1 MDIQTSLQPKTLLR
15 LSYPA
20 LASHLQ
26 DLVKQS
32 PGIEHVHLLDRLIS
46 QLIEAESLPATIYAV
61 WLPIALRY
69 SPALLSVALSNTAS
83 YGIRQAGIRSLS
95 RAFHSKSWRSTW
107 NALGGAEGMM
117 RTLCESSI
125 SQVDDILKALT
136 KCRYMSDRA
145 EIARPMDELF
155 LLVENHTLRPLSLYS
170 DRLLPLCSSEMVAH
184 TLATLNET
192 QEPTLLTRWLVPF
205 HATLLR
211 QIVVGSVVVPPHVRR
226 CVVRNAARGLVR
238 SSESYTP
245 FHCHGGPADLQD
257 PRVTFCL
264 DFFHVL
270 GTDRDLERV
279 RGEVSL
285 YVKTFLQLRD
295 VRLDHILLVVEAAL
309 PLAMK
314 FFVPPRPKSRLPP
327 AARQKKQNQAPAQ
340 KSILT
345 VPLARE
351 LLVYWSLAVCGETS
365 TTAESVVKTRISK
378 KNAPRPNAEH
388 RPALERLIV
397 QILRDYPDEQLD
409 VQNIPRED
417 FSKSVECLCETV
429 APEARLSLLQ
439 LLCQHTKY
447 LSYDISSPIPSE
459 RERSLP
465 PAWPPSVLRLLP
477 AADAEHLFRRT
488 LKVYSCAEFLPDI
501 DVATTHGFDLVY
513 QHMLKAKWEGE
524 SGVKEFAITRKC
536 LDEIMKRAQEETD
549 EPRRLRWV
557 KGALWVAQESSSIE
571 IFHAALRWSGR
582 FIRNPPLFA
591 GVMLGAILQGQ
602 TIDLLSCV
610 ESPTARQPTSLSE
623 LSTAVQAA
631 NTVLDTLLDLVLQSI
646 KEPGIS
652 PKVLE
657 NIPSLIG
664 SIVHKRM
671 LGCTKSKYK
680 QLGSAAQLADTLL
693 APLIPVIIRYETVG
707 IAEGQEKIKW
717 PPMDGL
723 LGGMPCLANPSD
735 EVLGFMDQ
743 LAQRRDELAQLHRQK
758 IDPDV
763 LSLDPGWPRGL
774 AVQFLFPTLEWARVL
789 ISRPQAAPFIARRT
803 EEVLFAPR
811 DVLLRDAPMGRA
823 PIGVF
828 VDDLPPIVEAY
839 VGRGRTEEMQSRVVR
854 IWQHYEEELC
864 DHPEHLAMFRIWF
877 SRANRIRSPRIR
889 KMMHKI
895 NPSPVPTATYVH
907 DSLMPDEVVEWD
919 PRPGEVYE
927 YNTPVTVLR
936 CREFGERLT
945 FERLIY
951 GNEATRD
958 DIRCWPFEYYSVYS
972 SPHTFSLETKETIA
986 LSALLI
992 LETFTKQ
999 RILLASFPERVPRYP
1014 AMYLDG
1020 QFVSKMHVDSAHI
1033 LRRVPWVLKSF
1044 SRTVSPTLLKDTCN
1058 AMIDSVVER
1067 DANDT
1072 MYAPLL
1078 RCAVQLIRILSHSD
1092 KPSHAAELVLRI
1104 VEELPHESSYY
1115 EELKPLRLG
1124 RRLHPEQAGTLF
1136 REIGALVKDRLLTVR
1151 TDDDQATNA
1160 VAIISTAKKLAQ
1172 FLGDADFL
1180 SVDTAVGILES
1191 LFTSTP
1197 NTDVRVQTL
1206 LSIFTL
1212 LGRDIA
1218 PDSVYAL
1225 LKQAA
1230 HLASG
1235 PSETLQVSEEE
1246 WRAAET
1252 GHGPLPRVPST
1263 RQRPIF
1269 QRLVYD
1275 AHDYIPDKQM
1285 ESYLQTIVLPLLDES
1300 ATQHTRWM
1308 KAFLARLHLPED
1320 IDITDFPFGP
1330 FDPHASHRVLL
1341 TWKKYLP
1348 ASYLQHTRAAAFAHL
1363 HYKTLDAVSAAL
1375 SERDAEFRN
1384 TSESEHWLDCLE
1396 LYRHPPSFEYLD
1408 LLFRWGEQLR
1418 VSNGLTLD
1426 AIAEEYV
1433 LRAGIL
1439 VRNPITY
1446 SFIEKRFVVQPAL
1459 VTELLVALSQR
1470 WQNEFAG
1477 EGKET
1482 QRLLAGEMLR
1492 KIVDD
1497 IESLRTPEWLSSPL
1511 RTPPTLPS
1519 AMRLQTLLLPFP
1531 RGRSG
1536 DEDSISAFVRE
1547 LLQLVRR
1554 CAEDRLIQLE
1564 FGWVQRA
1571 ANRVGAEHRRD
1582 CALLVGDVD
1591 DAGLYECL
1599 RVQLAYEWLCEI
1611 SEGDVRLDKELIR
1624 MFGKWKMSP
1633 VEVIRRMG
1641 WIMDGGMKD
1650 SEGDALGDCFQ
1661 DS

>member
-1 MDIQTSLQPKTLLR
+1 M
-15 LSYPA
+15 A
-20 LASHLQ
+20 
-26 DLVKQS
+26 
-32 PGIEHVHLLDRLIS
+32 DR
-46 QLIEAESLPATIYAV
+46 T
-61 WLPIALRY
+61 
-69 SPALLSVALSNTAS
+69 
-83 YGIRQAGIRSLS
+83 
-95 RAFHSKSWRSTW
+95 
-107 NALGGAEGMM
+107 
-117 RTLCESSI
+117 
-125 SQVDDILKALT
+125 
-136 KCRYMSDRA
+136 
-145 EIARPMDELF
+145 EIARHMDELF

-184 TLATLNET
+184 TLAKLNET

-211 QIVVGSVVVPPHVRR
+211 QMAVGSVVVPPHVRR
-226 CVVRNAARGLVR
+226 CVVRNAARGLVC

-245 FHCHGGPADLQD
+245 FHCDEVPDDVQD
-257 PRVTFCL
+257 PRVAFCL

-270 GTDRDLERV
+270 RTDRDLERV

-295 VRLDHILLVVEAAL
+295 VRFDHILLVVDAAL

-314 FFVPPRPKSRLPP
+314 FFVPSMPKSRLPP
-327 AARQKKQNQAPAQ
+327 AARQKTQNQAPAQ

-351 LLVYWSLAVCGETS
+351 LLVYWSVAVCGETS
-365 TTAESVVKTRISK
+365 TIAESVVKTRISK
-378 KNAPRPNAEH
+378 KYAPRPNAQH
-388 RPALERLIV
+388 RPALERLII

-409 VQNIPRED
+409 VQNLPRED
-417 FSKSVECLCETV
+417 FSKSVESLCENV

-439 LLCQHTKY
+439 LLCQNTKY
-447 LSYDISSPIPSE
+447 LSYDISSLVPSE

-477 AADAEHLFRRT
+477 AADAERLFRRT
-488 LKVYSCAEFLPDI
+488 LKIYGCAEFLPDI
-501 DVATTHGFDLVY
+501 DVATTHGFDLVC
-513 QHMLKAKWEGE
+513 QHMLKARWEGE
-524 SGVKEFAITRKC
+524 SGVKEFVVTHKC
-536 LDEIMKRAQEETD
+536 LDEIIKRAQEETD
-549 EPRRLRWV
+549 ESRRLRWV
-557 KGALWVAQESSSIE
+557 KGAFWVAQESSSIE
-571 IFHAALRWSGR
+571 IFHAILRWSGR
-582 FIRNPPLFA
+582 FIRNPSLFA
-591 GVMLGAILQGQ
+591 GVMLGAVIQGQ

-610 ESPTARQPTSLSE
+610 ESPTARLPTSLSE
-623 LSTAVQAA
+623 LSAAVQAA
-631 NTVLDTLLDLVLQSI
+631 KTVLDTLLDLVLQSI

-664 SIVHKRM
+664 SIVHKRII
-671 LGCTKSKYK
+671 GCTKPKYK

-693 APLIPVIIRYETVG
+693 APVIPVIIRYETIG

-723 LGGMPCLANPSD
+723 LGGMPCPANPSD
-735 EVLGFMDQ
+735 EMLGFMDQ
-743 LAQRRDELAQLHRQK
+743 LAQQRDELAQMHRQK

-763 LSLDPGWPRGL
+763 ISLGPGWPRGL

-803 EEVLFAPR
+803 NEVLFAPR

-823 PIGVF
+823 PIGIF
-828 VDDLPPIVEAY
+828 VDDLPPIIEAY
-839 VGRGRTEEMQSRVVR
+839 VGRGRTAEMQSRVVK
-854 IWQHYEEELC
+854 IWQHYEQQLHEHP
-864 DHPEHLAMFRIWF
+864 DHLEMFRIWF
-877 SRANRIRSPRIR
+877 SRASRIRSPRIR
-889 KMMHKI
+889 KMMHRI
-895 NPSPVPTATYVH
+895 NPSPVPTATYLH

-927 YNTPVTVLR
+927 YNMPVTVLR

-951 GNEATRD
+951 GNEAARD
-958 DIRCWPFEYYSVYS
+958 DIRNWPFEYYSVYS
-972 SPHTFSLETKETIA
+972 SPRTLSLETKETIA

-999 RILLASFPERVPRYP
+999 RILPASFPEGMRRFP
-1014 AMYLDG
+1014 AMYMDG

-1044 SRTVSPTLLKDTCN
+1044 SRTVSPTLLKDSCN
-1058 AMIDSVVER
+1058 AMIDSVLER
-1067 DANDT
+1067 NANDT

-1078 RCAVQLIRILSHSD
+1078 RCTVELIRILSHSD
-1092 KPSHAAELVLRI
+1092 KPSHAADLVLRI
-1104 VEELPHESSYY
+1104 VKELPHESSYY
-1115 EELKPLRLG
+1115 EELKPLHLG

-1136 REIGALVKDRLLTVR
+1136 REIGVLLKDRLLTIR

-1180 SVDTAVGILES
+1180 SVDTAVEILES

-1235 PSETLQVSEEE
+1235 PSETSQVSEEE

-1252 GHGPLPRVPST
+1252 GHGPLPRVLST

-1285 ESYLQTIVLPLLDES
+1285 ENYLLTIVLPLLDES
-1300 ATQHTRWM
+1300 TAQHTRWM

-1330 FDPHASHRVLL
+1330 FDPHITHRVLL

-1363 HYKTLDAVSAAL
+1363 HYKTLNAVSAAL

-1396 LYRHPPSFEYLD
+1396 LYRRPPTFEYLD
-1408 LLFRWGEQLR
+1408 LLFRRGEQPCVL
-1418 VSNGLTLD
+1418 NGLALD
-1426 AIAEEYV
+1426 AVAEEYV

-1446 SFIEKRFVVQPAL
+1446 SVIEKRFVVQPAL
-1459 VTELLVALSQR
+1459 VTELLGGLSQR
-1470 WQNEFAG
+1470 WQNEFAE
-1477 EGKET
+1477 EGKGT
-1482 QRLLAGEMLR
+1482 QQLLAGEMLR
-1492 KIVDD
+1492 KIVDN
-1497 IESLRTPEWLSSPL
+1497 IESLRTPEWLRSPL

-1519 AMRLQTLLLPFP
+1519 ALRLHTLLLPFP

-1547 LLQLVRR
+1547 LLRLTAR
-1554 CAEDRLIQLE
+1554 C
-1564 FGWVQRA
+1564 W
-1571 ANRVGAEHRRD
+1571 
-1582 CALLVGDVD
+1582 
-1591 DAGLYECL
+1591 
-1599 RVQLAYEWLCEI
+1599 
-1611 SEGDVRLDKELIR
+1611 
-1624 MFGKWKMSP
+1624 
-1633 VEVIRRMG
+1633 
-1641 WIMDGGMKD
+1641 
-1650 SEGDALGDCFQ
+1650 
-1661 DS
+1661 